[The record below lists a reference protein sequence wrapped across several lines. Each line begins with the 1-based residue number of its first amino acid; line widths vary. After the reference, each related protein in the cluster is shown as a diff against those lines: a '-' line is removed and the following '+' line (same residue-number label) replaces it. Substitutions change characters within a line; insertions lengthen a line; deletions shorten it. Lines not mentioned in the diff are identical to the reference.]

1 MLVAS
6 HDDGIKPKI
15 QLIGKSIEN
24 LDLAFNSEAT
34 KRLYHEKLSQFFNHI
49 GISPD
54 DFVAKVKE
62 NPKFGEALIL
72 KYIGERKKEVDA
84 KKISASPLTSTRD
97 ALRLLFEMNDV
108 EGINWDKISKV
119 LPQRK
124 KVGSDRAP
132 NREEIRQIISNWELR
147 FNVVVLMQTS
157 GGFRVGAFKWL
168 NFGDIEPVFEHG
180 GKYEVVPFTEYEPCL
195 ALGWKFLCAKVT
207 VYRNEPEEYYTFIT
221 PEAFNALWQYKKERE
236 RYGEIITPSSPL
248 IRDKWDYLHGLNLN
262 SPSIAKPKRLSSKY
276 ISNTI
281 LRRLWFLGLRN
292 EHKRAHEF
300 KQDHGFRKFFET
312 NAKRVLKPED
322 VERLKGR
329 LSNYYKP
336 EFNYLLGEYLKA
348 IPYLTI
354 SETAQ
359 LKDEIE
365 KRVVD
370 SDRRI
375 GELER
380 ENLLLRSKFEVM
392 EREAQELREMVKRV
406 FKVFKP

>member
-6 HDDGIKPKI
+6 HDDNIKPKI

-34 KRLYHEKLSQFFNHI
+34 KKLYHEKLSQFFNHI

-54 DFVAKVKE
+54 DFISKAKE
-62 NPKFGEALIL
+62 NPKFGETLIL
-72 KYIGERKKEVDA
+72 KYIGERKKEVDG
-84 KKISASPLTSTRD
+84 KKVSASTLSSTRS
-97 ALRLLFEMNDV
+97 AIKLFLGMNDV
-108 EGINWDKISKV
+108 EGINWEKISKV
-119 LPQRK
+119 LPPRK
-124 KVGSDRAP
+124 KVGSDRSP
-132 NREEIRQIISNWELR
+132 TKEEIRQIITNWENRL
-147 FNVVVLMQTS
+147 NAVVLMQAS
-157 GGFRVGAFKWL
+157 GGLRVGAFNWL
-168 NFGDIEPVFEHG
+168 NFGDIEPIFEHN
-180 GKYEVVPFTEYEPCL
+180 GKYEIVPFTEYESSI

-207 VYRNEPEEYYTFIT
+207 VYRGEPEEYYTFIT
-221 PEAFNALWQYKKERE
+221 PEAFHALWQYKKERE

-248 IRDKWDYLHGLNLN
+248 IRDKWDSLQWLR
-262 SPSIAKPKRLSSKY
+262 SPSITEPKRLKSKSM
-276 ISNTI
+276 SNKI
-281 LRRLWFLGLRN
+281 LRRLWFLGLRT
-292 EHKRAHEF
+292 ERKRVHEF

-312 NAKRVLKPED
+312 NAKRVLKSED

>member
-6 HDDGIKPKI
+6 HDDDISSKI

-34 KRLYHEKLSQFFNHI
+34 KRLYHEKLRQFFNHI

-54 DFVAKVKE
+54 DFIAKVKE
-62 NPKFGEALIL
+62 NPKFGEVLIL
-72 KYIGERKKEVDA
+72 RYVGERKKEVDA
-84 KKISASPLTSTRD
+84 KKVSASTLSSTRS
-97 ALRLLFEMNDV
+97 AIKLFLGMNDV
-108 EGINWDKISKV
+108 EGINWEKISKV
-119 LPQRK
+119 LPPRK
-124 KVGSDRAP
+124 KVGSDRSP
-132 NREEIRQIISNWELR
+132 TKEEIRQIITNWENRL
-147 FNVVVLMQTS
+147 NVVVLMQAS
-157 GGFRVGAFKWL
+157 GGLRVGAFNWL
-168 NFGDIEPVFEHG
+168 NFGDIEPIFEHN
-180 GKYEVVPFTEYEPCL
+180 GKYEIIPFTEYESCL
-195 ALGWKFLCAKVT
+195 NQGWKFLCAKVT
-207 VYRNEPEEYYTFIT
+207 IYRNEPEEYYTFIT
-221 PEAFNALWQYKKERE
+221 PEAFHALWQYKKERE
-236 RYGEIITPSSPL
+236 RYGEIITSSSPL
-248 IRDKWDYLHGLNLN
+248 IRDKWDSFQWLR
-262 SPSIAKPKRLSSKY
+262 SSSITEPKRLKSKS
-276 ISNTI
+276 ISNKI
-281 LRRLWFLGLRN
+281 LRRLWFLGLRT
-292 EHKRAHEF
+292 EHKRVHEF

-336 EFNYLLGEYLKA
+336 EFEYLLKEYLKA

-380 ENLLLRSKFEVM
+380 EREYKDDSRNPIEIEV
-392 EREAQELREMVKRV
+392 LDS
-406 FKVFKP
+406 